1 MLRTPLQHPEILAAL
16 ARAGHGSKVLIT
28 DGHFPAATT
37 LGPNARLVHLNLA
50 PGTLGV
56 AEILEV
62 LVRTVALEKA
72 EVMAVLRKGPY
83 ALKGEPPIWN
93 TFRKALAPAGIKQ
106 LAAIERQA
114 FYTAARQPEVALVI
128 QSGETAIYA
137 NLLLT
142 LGVTR

>member
-1 MLRTPLQHPEILAAL
+1 MLRAPLQHPEILAAL
-16 ARAGHGSKVLIT
+16 ARAGHGSKVLIA

-50 PGTLGV
+50 PGSLG
-56 AEILEV
+56 ATEILAV
-62 LVRTVALEKA
+62 LAKTVTMEKA
-72 EVMAVLRKGPY
+72 EVMATLKKGPY
-83 ALKGEPPIWN
+83 ALKGEPPIWKD
-93 TFRKALAPAGIKQ
+93 FRKVLAPTGVTS
-106 LAAIERQA
+106 LDAIERQA
-114 FYTAARQPEVALVI
+114 FYEAARSPDVALVI

>member
-28 DGHFPAATT
+28 DGHFPASTT

-50 PGTLGV
+50 PGSLGV
-56 AEILEV
+56 TTILEV
-62 LVRTVALEKA
+62 LAQTVALEKA
-72 EVMAVLRKGPY
+72 EVMAALRKGPY
-83 ALKGEPPIWN
+83 ALKGEPPIWHS
-93 TFRKALAPAGIKQ
+93 FRKALAPAGIKQ
-106 LAAIERQA
+106 LVELERNA
-114 FYTAARQPEVALVI
+114 FYTAACQPEVALVI